1 MRRALSL
8 LQPLRVLAPLPA
20 LMMVLGLMLLPVQP
34 AERQGLEPPL
44 ALMAAEALAEALP
57 RKPGTPSDPAIDPAG
72 DGPNAALPASV
83 PEARAVLATIGASEA
98 PNKRPDTRD
107 PAHTPRAPPALPV

>member
-8 LQPLRVLAPLPA
+8 LQPLRALAPLPA

-57 RKPGTPSDPAIDPAG
+57 RKPGTPADPATDPAG
-72 DGPNAALPASV
+72 EGPNAALLASV
-83 PEARAVLATIGASEA
+83 PEAQVVLATIGASEA
-98 PNKRPDTRD
+98 PSTRSNTRAS
-107 PAHTPRAPPALPV
+107 AHAPRAPPALPV